1 MNSEKP
7 QHFLHLCVDIRKFIP
22 IQTEYSRILKF
33 SIEKL
38 FFFLVKKK
46 KQTQM
51 EIE

>member
-7 QHFLHLCVDIRKFIP
+7 QHFLHLCVDIKKFIP

-38 FFFLVKKK
+38 IFFFFGKKK
-46 KQTQM
+46 TDPNGN
-51 EIE
+51 